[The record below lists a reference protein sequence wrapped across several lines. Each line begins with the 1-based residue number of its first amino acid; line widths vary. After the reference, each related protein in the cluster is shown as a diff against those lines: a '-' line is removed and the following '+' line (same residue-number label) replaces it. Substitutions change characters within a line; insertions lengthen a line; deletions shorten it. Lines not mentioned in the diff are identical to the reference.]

1 MLLREHQYNRPSSPL
16 RSLRS
21 AMLKVMHVEA
31 GENFYGG
38 ARQVAFLVDG
48 LARRGI
54 DNVVVCP
61 QQSLTARRMGELPAK
76 LHAIPMAGDLDLAL
90 PFRLRKLL
98 RAEKP
103 DLLHL
108 HSRRGPEILGA
119 IAGRLHGLPIVYS
132 RRNDHHESPLIT
144 RFKYRLYD
152 RVVAISAAIGD
163 VLRDS
168 RVPPSKIR
176 VVRSA
181 FHPEPVTPLSRDA
194 LRAEFGLPADAFVI
208 AIVAQLIRRKGHA
221 VLLDAMPRLL
231 KAIPNLHVLF
241 FGKGGLQAELE
252 QQIAAAGL
260 HERVTL
266 AGYREDLPTLLEGL
280 DLLIHPAFAEGLG
293 VSLLQASA
301 NGVAIVA
308 SNAGGIPEAVRDGV
322 NGVLVPPHDVA
333 ALADA
338 ILALAHDDA
347 RRRALGTAGRRL
359 IADEFSVDA
368 MVDGNLAVYRELLGG
383 GR

>member
-1 MLLREHQYNRPSSPL
+1 
-16 RSLRS
+16 
-21 AMLKVMHVEA
+21 MLKVMHVEA

-38 ARQVAFLVDG
+38 ARQVAFLIEG
-48 LARRGI
+48 LARRGV

-61 QQSLTARRMGELPAK
+61 QQSLTTRRMGELPARM
-76 LHAIPMAGDLDLAL
+76 HAIPMSGDLDLAL
-90 PFRLRKLL
+90 PFRLRRLL
-98 RAEKP
+98 REEKP
-103 DLLHL
+103 DVLHL

-119 IAGRLHGLPIVYS
+119 LAGRLHGLPIVYS
-132 RRNDHHESPLIT
+132 RRIDHPEPPLLT

-152 RVVAISAAIGD
+152 RVVAISAAIGG
-163 VLRDS
+163 VLQDS
-168 RVPPSKIR
+168 GVPAAKIR

-181 FHPEPVTPLSRDA
+181 FNPEPVTPLSRDA

-231 KAIPNLHVLF
+231 EKIPNLQVLF
-241 FGKGGLQAELE
+241 FGKGGLQDELQQRAET
-252 QQIAAAGL
+252 AALAG
-260 HERVTL
+260 HVQL
-266 AGYREDLPTLLEGL
+266 AGYREDLPKLLEGL
-280 DLLIHPAFAEGLG
+280 DLLVHPAFTEGLG

-308 SNAGGIPEAVRDGV
+308 SKAGGIPEAVRDGV
-322 NGVLVPPHDVA
+322 NGMLVPPHDVT
-333 ALADA
+333 ALGDA
-338 ILALAHDDA
+338 IIALAHDDA
-347 RRRALGTAGRRL
+347 RRHALGAAGRRL

-368 MVDGNLAVYRELLGG
+368 MVEGNLAVYRELLGA

>member
-1 MLLREHQYNRPSSPL
+1 
-16 RSLRS
+16 
-21 AMLKVMHVEA
+21 MLKVMHVEA

-38 ARQVAFLVDG
+38 ARQVAFLIDG
-48 LARRGI
+48 LARRGV

-61 QQSLTARRMGELPAK
+61 RQSLTARRMAELPAK
-76 LHAIPMAGDLDLAL
+76 LHAITMAGDLDLPL
-90 PFRLRKLL
+90 IPRLRRLL
-98 RAEKP
+98 RVEQP

-132 RRNDHHESPLIT
+132 RRNDHRESPLVT

-152 RVVAISAAIGD
+152 RVVAISAAIGK
-163 VLRDS
+163 VLEDS
-168 RVPPSKIR
+168 GVPPAKVRI
-176 VVRSA
+176 VRSA
-181 FHPEPVTPLSRDA
+181 FTPEPVTPLSRDA

-231 KAIPNLHVLF
+231 AEIPTLQLLF
-241 FGKGGLQAELE
+241 FGKGSLHDELQARASSTAL
-252 QQIAAAGL
+252 AG
-260 HERVTL
+260 RVHL
-266 AGYREDLPTLLEGL
+266 AGYREDLPKLLEGL
-280 DLLIHPAFAEGLG
+280 DLLVHPAFAEGLG

-308 SNAGGIPEAVRDGV
+308 SDAGGIPEAVRDGV
-322 NGVLVPPHDVA
+322 NGVLVPPHEVA
-333 ALADA
+333 PLADA
-338 ILALAHDDA
+338 IIALARDDT
-347 RRRALGTAGRRL
+347 RRHALGAAGRRL

-368 MVDGNLAVYRELLGG
+368 MVDGNLAVYRELLGAD
-383 GR
+383 R